1 LFLVCRLYKKQLEK
15 AEKSFCI
22 KMKFSKSAIL
32 PSSIKWASDPVI
44 FAVVLRYA
52 PGPGY
57 FYGNKRVLD
66 KPIAY
71 EIVEDFLS
79 ESNIASLREWVFTER
94 RFATA
99 VDAAARG
106 VESIGED
113 EPKNAE
119 GGCDEMT
126 FSAGPQSETCKFSG
140 RADIGLHFIKTGG
153 HRGMKETPEK
163 LISSILSFI
172 NYYPDKINDPE
183 IKKLFEDEEYLVRN
197 KLKSRKS
204 INFFREKWEIFAT
217 MAGAQK
223 SHEKKAISSS
233 ARRK

>member
-1 LFLVCRLYKKQLEK
+1 
-15 AEKSFCI
+15 
-22 KMKFSKSAIL
+22 MKFSNSAIF
-32 PSSIKWASDPVI
+32 PTSIKWASVPVI
-44 FAVVLRYA
+44 FAVILRYV
-52 PGPGY
+52 PGY

-172 NYYPDKINDPE
+172 NYYPDKVNDPE

-197 KLKSRKS
+197 
-204 INFFREKWEIFAT
+204 
-217 MAGAQK
+217 
-223 SHEKKAISSS
+223 
-233 ARRK
+233 